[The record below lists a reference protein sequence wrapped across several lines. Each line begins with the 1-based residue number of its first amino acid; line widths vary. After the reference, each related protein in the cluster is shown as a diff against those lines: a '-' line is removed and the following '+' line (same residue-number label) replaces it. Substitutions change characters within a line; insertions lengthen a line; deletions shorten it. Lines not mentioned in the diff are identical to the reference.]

1 MEGKSDCWMFSPKW
15 DICINSHQAQGTA
28 EKQQQKGSKSQWV
41 SQAGKCWF
49 SGHSLIYEFIAAVVN
64 RTRSSEA
71 TFPARIVDELMRLHP
86 KMLGVIGNWWILGS
100 RGSFFSMVVVPC
112 RLSCSCRQNIKVGGA
127 HRRGRGELDLTK
139 FRKLKMKRWLQ
150 QHFVFQNG
158 NFFLVDSNSH
168 GKKLTWVSV
177 CSLEVM
183 MTLVKALWHTLQ
195 PSSEYN

>member
-1 MEGKSDCWMFSPKW
+1 MFSPKW
-15 DICINSHQAQGTA
+15 DNCINSPKAQGTA
-28 EKQQQKGSKSQWV
+28 EERQQKGSKSQWV

-49 SGHSLIYEFIAAVVN
+49 SGHSLIYKFIAAVVN

-71 TFPARIVDELMRLHP
+71 KFPARIVDELMRLHY

-100 RGSFFSMVVVPC
+100 RGSFFSMVVVVVPC
-112 RLSCSCRQNIKVGGA
+112 RLSCSCKQNIKVGGA

-158 NFFLVDSNSH
+158 NFFLLVDSNSH